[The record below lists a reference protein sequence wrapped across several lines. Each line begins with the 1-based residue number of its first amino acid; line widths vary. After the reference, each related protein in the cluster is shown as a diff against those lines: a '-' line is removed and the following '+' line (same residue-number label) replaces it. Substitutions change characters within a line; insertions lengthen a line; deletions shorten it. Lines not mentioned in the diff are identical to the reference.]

1 MKGLIK
7 TTKTYLSFHKR
18 TDITNLITFSHF
30 YEEMLPVLKKYTK
43 ENKGKSITLEFTRIN
58 EDGTL
63 QEPRNYTGVVSK
75 LEENYFIFTT
85 NHHISIFT
93 ESDDLVDNIIRT
105 DSVLGIIP
113 IMPNFE
119 TKKILTRNKNEISK
133 EYFSFLAQ
141 VRRAL
146 KDTLGVE
153 HSVELCFNNFTIECE
168 ILEVNKSNIKIYQ
181 KRRHSTKRD
190 KDGKYIFVD
199 IVPQKKFILFL
210 EKEDALLSVN
220 IDFKT
225 NLKINPHDED

>member
-30 YEEMLPVLKKYTK
+30 YEEMLPVLKKYTE

-141 VRRAL
+141 ARRAL

-153 HSVELCFNNFTIECE
+153 HSVELCFNNFISSE
-168 ILEVNKSNIKIYQ
+168 IISD
-181 KRRHSTKRD
+181 S
-190 KDGKYIFVD
+190 
-199 IVPQKKFILFL
+199 
-210 EKEDALLSVN
+210 S
-220 IDFKT
+220 
-225 NLKINPHDED
+225 

>member
-1 MKGLIK
+1 
-7 TTKTYLSFHKR
+7 
-18 TDITNLITFSHF
+18 
-30 YEEMLPVLKKYTK
+30 
-43 ENKGKSITLEFTRIN
+43 
-58 EDGTL
+58 
-63 QEPRNYTGVVSK
+63 
-75 LEENYFIFTT
+75 
-85 NHHISIFT
+85 
-93 ESDDLVDNIIRT
+93 
-105 DSVLGIIP
+105 
-113 IMPNFE
+113 MPNFE

-153 HSVELCFNNFTIECE
+153 HSVELCFNNFAIECE

-181 KRRHSTKRD
+181 KRKHSTKKD

-210 EKEDALLSVN
+210 EKENALLSVN

-225 NLKINPHDED
+225 NLKINPGNGDSTFIISPFGF